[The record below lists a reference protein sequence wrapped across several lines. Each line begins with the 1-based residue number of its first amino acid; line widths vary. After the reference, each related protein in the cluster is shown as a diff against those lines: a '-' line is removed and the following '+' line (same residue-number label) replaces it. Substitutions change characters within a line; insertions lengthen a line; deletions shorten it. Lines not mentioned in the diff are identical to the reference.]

1 MNAKFLRYIL
11 IYTCFLMVAV
21 SACAKTEKL
30 EQINKSSE
38 ALTPTTEMSKPSIQV
53 IDLLKVWHYQHLD
66 LNDELSS
73 KLLDRYL
80 TDLDRSRSY
89 FTQQDIAEFEKLR
102 LRFDD
107 DLKKGDLSSAYFIFN
122 RYRQRMNERL
132 KYMLSMLDKGLDK
145 LDFEK
150 YESLDLD
157 REEAPWPQNKAE
169 LDDLWRKRLKNAVL
183 VLRLADK
190 TDEQINEKLTARFNN
205 QLKRSD
211 QFKEVDVFQIYMNA
225 FTGMY
230 DPHTQFFNPRTS
242 ENFNIN
248 MKLSLEGI
256 GAVLQTE
263 DIHTK
268 VLRLVPAG
276 PADNTGQLK
285 ATDRIVGVG
294 QGANGDIVDVVGW
307 RLDDVVDLIRG
318 PKGSTVRLEI
328 LGANSNSDGV
338 TKTVSIVR
346 DTVKL
351 AEQSAKKDIM
361 EIDHDGQ
368 KIRVGV
374 IDIPAFYSDFRAQ
387 QAGDPNYK
395 STTRD
400 VRKLLEQ
407 LNQENIQGL
416 IVDLRDNGGGSLQ
429 EAISLIGL
437 FIKTGPTVQIRN
449 SEGEIQVLGD
459 RDPNITYSGPM
470 AVMVN
475 RMSASASEIFAG
487 AIQDYQRGIVIG
499 GQTFGKG
506 TVQSLQPLGRAQLKL
521 TQSKFYRITG
531 ASTQNRGII
540 PDIAFPEEYDL
551 EDIGESALPNAL
563 PWDNIAT
570 VRYPKYGNTSKIIEQ
585 LRNRHAQRTA
595 EMPAFGYLVDRRKYE
610 DSLKQKTKF
619 SLNESVRRIEKSQLD
634 RTRLQLENKRRT
646 SIGLEPLKSFSDT
659 EEEDEVVAIN
669 TGIDRNDPLL
679 TETAK
684 VLGDYIRLEM
694 PIVAK
699 RQFLE
704 EYGTQ

>member
-1 MNAKFLRYIL
+1 M
-11 IYTCFLMVAV
+11 V
-21 SACAKTEKL
+21 SATAWSKTEKL
-30 EQINKSSE
+30 KPFN
-38 ALTPTTEMSKPSIQV
+38 AVLTPLSPTPEMSRTSIKV
-53 IDLLKVWHYQHLD
+53 IDLLKGWHYQHLD
-66 LNDELSS
+66 INDELSS

-80 TDLDRSRSY
+80 ADLDRSRSY
-89 FTQQDIAEFEKLR
+89 FLQSDIDEFEKLR
-102 LRFDD
+102 LRFDE
-107 DLKKGDLSSAYFIFN
+107 DLKSGDLSSAYLIFN
-122 RYRQRMNERL
+122 RYRQRMNERVS
-132 KYMLSMLDKGLDK
+132 YMLAMLDKGLDK
-145 LDFEK
+145 LDFSK
-150 YESLDLD
+150 FESLDLD
-157 REEAPWPQNKAE
+157 REESPWPTDTAE

-190 TDEQINEKLTARFNN
+190 TDEEIAEKLKARFNN
-205 QLKRSD
+205 QLKRSR
-211 QFKEVDVFQIYMNA
+211 QFKEADVFQIYMNA

-230 DPHTQFFNPRTS
+230 DPHTQYFNPRTS

-276 PADNTGQLK
+276 PADNAGQLK
-285 ATDRIVGVG
+285 PTDRIVGVG
-294 QGANGDIVDVVGW
+294 QGKNGSIVDVVGW

-328 LGANSNSDGV
+328 LAGNAKSNGA
-338 TKTVSIVR
+338 TKTISIVR

-351 AEQSAKKDIM
+351 AEQSAKK
-361 EIDHDGQ
+361 EIIEVDHEGQ
-368 KIRVGV
+368 KIRIGV

-387 QAGDPNYK
+387 QAGDPEYK

-400 VRKLLEQ
+400 VRKLLES
-407 LNQENIQGL
+407 LNKEDIQGL

-459 RDPNITYSGPM
+459 RDPSVTYEGPM
-470 AVMVN
+470 AVIVN

-487 AIQDYQRGIVIG
+487 AIQDYQRGIVLG
-499 GQTFGKG
+499 GRTFGKG

-570 VRYPKYGNTSKIIEQ
+570 VRYPKYGNTTEIIEQ
-585 LRNRHAQRTA
+585 LRSKHAQRTSNT
-595 EMPAFGYLVDRRKYE
+595 PAFGYLVDRRKYE
-610 DSLKQKTKF
+610 DSLKAKTKF
-619 SLNESVRRIEKSQLD
+619 SLNESIRRIENSQLE
-634 RTRLQLENKRRT
+634 RTRLQLENERRA
-646 SIGLEPLKSFSDT
+646 SIGKEPLTSFKEPT
-659 EEEDEVVAIN
+659 EENQEAENN
-669 TGIDRNDPLL
+669 TGIDPDDPLL

-684 VLGDYIRLEM
+684 VLGDYIGLDI
-694 PIVAK
+694 PVVAK
-699 RQFLE
+699 RQFIDKF
-704 EYGTQ
+704 GGR

>member
-1 MNAKFLRYIL
+1 MNAKFLRYFL
-11 IYTCFLMVAV
+11 IFTCFLVVTV

-30 EQINKSSE
+30 QQINKSSE
-38 ALTPTTEMSKPSIQV
+38 PLTPTTEMSRTSKKV

-66 LNDELSS
+66 INDELSS

-80 TDLDRSRSY
+80 KDLDRSRSY
-89 FTQQDIAEFEKLR
+89 FTRQDIEEFEKLR

-107 DLKKGDLSSAYFIFN
+107 DLKNGDLSSAYFIFN
-122 RYRQRMNERL
+122 RYRQRMSEQVN
-132 KYMLSMLDKGLDK
+132 YMLTLLDKGVDK

-150 YESLDLD
+150 FESLNLD
-157 REEAPWPQNKAE
+157 REEAPWPQNKTE

-183 VLRLADK
+183 VLKLADK
-190 TDEQINEKLTARFNN
+190 TDEQINEKLTARFKN

-211 QFKEVDVFQIYMNA
+211 QFKEADVFQIYMNA

-294 QGANGDIVDVVGW
+294 QGANGKIVDVVGW

-318 PKGSTVRLEI
+318 PKGSMVRLEI
-328 LGANSNSDGV
+328 LGANANSDGV

-387 QAGDPNYK
+387 QAGDSNYK

-400 VRKLLEQ
+400 VRKLLEE

-449 SEGEIQVLGD
+449 SDGEIQVLGD
-459 RDPNITYSGPM
+459 RDPNVTYSGPM

-540 PDIAFPEEYDL
+540 PDIAFPQEYDL

-570 VRYPKYGNTSKIIEQ
+570 VRYPRYGNTSKIIEQ
-585 LRNRHAQRTA
+585 LRSRHALRTA
-595 EMPAFGYLVDRRKYE
+595 ETPAFSYLVDRRKYE
-610 DSLKQKTKF
+610 DSLKHKTKF
-619 SLNESVRRIEKSQLD
+619 SLNESVRRIEKSQMD
-634 RTRLQLENKRRT
+634 RTRLQLENKRRA

-659 EEEDEVVAIN
+659 EDAEEVVEIN
-669 TGIDRNDPLL
+669 TGIDRDDPLL

-684 VLGDYIRLEM
+684 VLGDYIRLDM
-694 PIVAK
+694 PIIAK

-704 EYGTQ
+704 EYGTE